1 MKKPFT
7 MVAVLIFAVVALVHV
22 LRLVFGWEVTIAG
35 AAVPT
40 WASVLGIVIAAGLA
54 VMLWRESRN

>member
-7 MVAVLIFAVVALVHV
+7 LLAVLIFAVVALVHL
-22 LRLVFGWEVTIAG
+22 LRLAYGWEVTINS
-35 AAVPT
+35 AAVPL
-40 WASVLGIVIAAGLA
+40 WASVLGLVIAAGLA